1 MFDLEEL
8 AGRVQRLRG
17 ERGLTLAGLAE
28 RSSVSVSMLSAVERA
43 DKAPTVVVLARIAE
57 GLGVPLVSL
66 LEDEGGRRLVVRRRA
81 AQDRSTH
88 PGGWEKAVVSPV
100 VAGVNF
106 ELVRVV
112 LPAGCDAGAFP
123 AYARG
128 SHEYVVVEEGAL
140 RLTVGE
146 QVADLEAGDSAYFE
160 ADQEHGFANAAE
172 VPCAYYVAALIMRP
186 RG

>member
-1 MFDLEEL
+1 VFDLLEL
-8 AGRVQRLRG
+8 AGRVQRLRID
-17 ERGLTLAGLAE
+17 RGLTLSGLAE
-28 RSSVSVSMLSAVERA
+28 RCAVSVSMLSAVERA
-43 DKAPTVVVLARIAE
+43 AKAPTVVVLARIAE

-66 LEDEGGRRLVVRRRA
+66 LEEDDRRLVVRRRA

-112 LPAGCDAGAFP
+112 LPVGCDAGEFP

-128 SHEYVVVEEGAL
+128 SHEYVVVEEGVL
-140 RLTVGE
+140 RLRVGE
-146 QVADLEAGDSAYFE
+146 QAVDLGAGDSAYFE
-160 ADQEHGFANAAE
+160 ADQAHEFANAGD

>member
-1 MFDLEEL
+1 MFDLEKL

-17 ERGLTLAGLAE
+17 DRGLTLSGLAE
-28 RSSVSVSMLSAVERA
+28 RCSVSVSMLSAVERA
-43 DKAPTVVVLARIAE
+43 EKAPTVVVLARIAD

-66 LEDEGGRRLVVRRRA
+66 LEDDGDRRLVVRRSA

-112 LPAGCDAGAFP
+112 LPAGCDAGGFP

-128 SHEYVVVEEGAL
+128 SHEYVAVEEGVL
-140 RLTVGE
+140 RLAVGE

-160 ADQEHGFANAAE
+160 ADQEHGFANTGDE
-172 VPCAYYVAALIMRP
+172 PCAYYVAALIMRP

>member
-8 AGRVQRLRG
+8 ADRLQRLRG

-43 DKAPTVVVLARIAE
+43 DKAPTVVVLARIAD
-57 GLGVPLVSL
+57 GLGVPLVAL
-66 LEDEGGRRLVVRRRA
+66 LEDGSDRRLVVRRNA
-81 AQDRSTH
+81 DQDRSTRA
-88 PGGWEKAVVSPV
+88 GGWERAVVSPV

-106 ELVRVV
+106 ELVRVT
-112 LPAGCDAGAFP
+112 LPAGCDAGGFP

-128 SHEYVVVEEGAL
+128 SHEYVVVEEGSL
-140 RLTVGE
+140 RLTVGSR
-146 QVADLEAGDSAYFE
+146 VVDLGAGDSAYFE
-160 ADQEHGFANAAE
+160 ADQEHGFANAGDG
-172 VPCAYYVAALIMRP
+172 PCAYYVAALIMRS

>member
-1 MFDLEEL
+1 MFDLDEL
-8 AGRVQRLRG
+8 ARRIQRLRA
-17 ERGLTLAGLAE
+17 ERGHTLSALAT
-28 RSSVSVSMLSAVERA
+28 RCSVSVSMLSAVERA
-43 DKAPTVVVLARIAE
+43 EKAPTVVVLARIAD

-66 LEDEGGRRLVVRRRA
+66 LEDDEERRFVVRRRA
-81 AQDRSTH
+81 EQERSTH
-88 PGGWEKAVVSPV
+88 PGGWEKTVVSPV

-112 LPAGCDAGAFP
+112 LPVGCDAGGFP

-128 SHEYVVVEEGAL
+128 SHEYVVVETGTL

-146 QVADLEAGDSAYFE
+146 RVVGLGAGDSAYFE
-160 ADQEHGFANAAE
+160 ADQEHGFANAGGE
-172 VPCAYYVAALIMRP
+172 PCVYHVAALIMRP

>member
-8 AGRVQRLRG
+8 ARRIQRLRA

-28 RSSVSVSMLSAVERA
+28 RCSVSVSMLSAVERA
-43 DKAPTVVVLARIAE
+43 EKAPTVVVLDRIAA
-57 GLGVPLVSL
+57 GLDVSL
-66 LEDEGGRRLVVRRRA
+66 VALLDDDSDRRLVVRRA
-81 AQDRSTH
+81 AVQDHVVHAT
-88 PGGWEKAVVSPV
+88 GWEKVVVSPV

-106 ELVRVV
+106 ELVRVT

-128 SHEYVVVEEGAL
+128 SHEYVAVEHGAL
-140 RLTVGE
+140 RLTVDR
-146 QVADLEAGDSAYFE
+146 QVIDLAEGDSAYFE
-160 ADQEHGFANAAE
+160 ADRVHEFANTTDE
-172 VPCAYYVAALIMRP
+172 PCVYYVAALIMRP